1 MLQPV
6 VKFPA
11 FDSGIML
18 LYTYIF
24 INYFWMLGDS
34 CWCRFIGIEKG
45 KEKHIAQESYK
56 TSKKCQGIRLISSNF
71 FSFKCD
77 KTEKIGRD

>member
-1 MLQPV
+1 
-6 VKFPA
+6 
-11 FDSGIML
+11 
-18 LYTYIF
+18 
-24 INYFWMLGDS
+24 MLGDS

-45 KEKHIAQESYK
+45 KEKHITQESYK

-77 KTEKIGRD
+77 KTA